1 MTNTRKLLRHIAGI
15 AGALFVIYTIGPSLA
30 QGQSSG
36 PSVNVC
42 SSQVIDWSNDI
53 EETACFY
60 GNSSGLSGYVEV
72 VNEDYNMDAEW
83 GPMYVPNVGAEA
95 VIYQYPSNGLGAG
108 TLVYDSGFQSG
119 TASVYAS
126 GSTVPVLN
134 LVYDLDANASECYDP
149 SGMGESCG
157 WQSQGGSVLEVQ
169 VTPPLPTPTLSLS
182 TSGTPSIYGQYVDF
196 TATFPSGGPTTGTI
210 SFYDGSTLIGS
221 GTINGDDGHPHTNC
235 QLAWQQQLQLR
246 NIKRDHGDDCRSCDS
261 SNASDHLADSSGHLL
276 RHTIERNAT

>member
-1 MTNTRKLLRHIAGI
+1 MEI
-15 AGALFVIYTIGPSLA
+15 PPA
-30 QGQSSG
+30 QR
-36 PSVNVC
+36 
-42 SSQVIDWSNDI
+42 
-53 EETACFY
+53 
-60 GNSSGLSGYVEV
+60 YVEV

-157 WQSQGGSVLEVQ
+157 CKAKEA
-169 VTPPLPTPTLSLS
+169 LS
-182 TSGTPSIYGQYVDF
+182 
-196 TATFPSGGPTTGTI
+196 
-210 SFYDGSTLIGS
+210 
-221 GTINGDDGHPHTNC
+221 
-235 QLAWQQQLQLR
+235 W
-246 NIKRDHGDDCRSCDS
+246 KCRS
-261 SNASDHLADSSGHLL
+261 L
-276 RHTIERNAT
+276 RRCRRQH